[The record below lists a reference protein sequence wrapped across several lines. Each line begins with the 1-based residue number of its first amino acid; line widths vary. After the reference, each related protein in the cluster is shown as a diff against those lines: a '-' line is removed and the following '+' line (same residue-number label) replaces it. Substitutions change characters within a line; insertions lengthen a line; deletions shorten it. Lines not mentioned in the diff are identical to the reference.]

1 LHELKSYGEAAQ
13 EEETHEVDL
22 DMAIEES
29 GAASGVPFAIL
40 EVIWPW

>member
-1 LHELKSYGEAAQ
+1 
-13 EEETHEVDL
+13 L